1 MASITKFSALAPL
14 AVAAALLGSAG
25 CNNDPGS
32 GTVTINYQFGFVA
45 ASSSCTGEGVGTIRI
60 SFGDEERTEICSDTG
75 EIVLSG
81 IEARNYNDFVVEG
94 IDGETITIRD
104 NLDAPDDDES
114 LEVID
119 GASTTIDVT
128 LTPTPAQIEVTFI
141 LLDAN
146 GVPYVPS
153 AEVPIDTFGVRGLA
167 GSSSL
172 LLEHDFT
179 VSNLQSATNIVPDE
193 ERDLD
198 GQLVDTVVV
207 SYDGLQ
213 VDADPSTTP
222 LEAFTFDPPGD
233 GRLIQI
239 RVTCNGD
246 VCTGEL
252 IDTDQGGM
260 IPGGG
265 SDTDGDTDSGTGT
278 GG

>member
-1 MASITKFSALAPL
+1 MASITKLSALAPL
-14 AVAAALLGSAG
+14 AVAAALLGSTG

-32 GTVTINYQFGFVA
+32 GTVTINYRFGIGA
-45 ASSSCTGEGVGTIRI
+45 SSCTSEGVGTVRI
-60 SFGDEERTEICSDTG
+60 SFGDEERTEICNDAG

-94 IDGETITIRD
+94 IDGQDITIRD

-119 GASTTIDVT
+119 GASTSIDVT

-153 AEVPIDTFGVRGLA
+153 AQVPIDTFKVEA
-167 GSSSL
+167 AEGSSSL
-172 LLEHDFT
+172 LLEHEYT
-179 VSNLQSATNIVPDE
+179 VSNLESATNIVPDE

-198 GQLVDTVVV
+198 GERVDTVVV
-207 SYDGLQ
+207 SYDNVQ
-213 VDADPSTTP
+213 VDADPSTTD

-246 VCTGEL
+246 MCSGEL
-252 IDTDQGGM
+252 IDTDQGGT

-265 SDTDGDTDSGTGT
+265 SDTDGDTDSGTG
-278 GG
+278 G

>member
-32 GTVTINYQFGFVA
+32 GTLTINYRFGIG
-45 ASSSCTGEGVGTIRI
+45 SSSCTGEGVGTIRV
-60 SFGDEERTEICSDTG
+60 SFGNEERTEICSDEG
-75 EIVLSG
+75 QIVLSG

-94 IDGETITIRD
+94 IDGQDITIRD
-104 NLDAPDDDES
+104 NLDAPSDDES

-153 AEVPIDTFGVRGLA
+153 ATVPIDTFTVEA
-167 GSSSL
+167 AEGSSSL
-172 LLEHDFT
+172 LLDHEYT
-179 VSNLQSATNIVPDE
+179 VANLESATNIVPDE

-198 GQLVDTVVV
+198 GERVDTVVV
-207 SYDGLQ
+207 SYDAGT
-213 VDADPSTTP
+213 ASTS
-222 LEAFTFDPPGD
+222 LDAFTFDPPGD

-252 IDTDQGGM
+252 IDTDQGGT

-265 SDTDGDTDSGTGT
+265 SDTDGDTDNGTGT

>member
-32 GTVTINYQFGFVA
+32 GTVTINYQFGIG
-45 ASSSCTGEGVGTIRI
+45 SSSCTTEGVGTIRV
-60 SFGDEERTEICSDTG
+60 SFGDEERTEICTDAG

-81 IEARNYNDFVVEG
+81 VEARNYNDFVMEG
-94 IDGETITIRD
+94 IDGEDITIRD
-104 NLDAPDDDES
+104 NLDAPNDDES

-119 GASTTIDVT
+119 GASTSIDVT

-153 AEVPIDTFGVRGLA
+153 ADVPIDTFKVEA
-167 GSSSL
+167 AEGSSSL
-172 LLEHDFT
+172 LLEHEYT

-198 GQLVDTVVV
+198 GERVDTVVV
-207 SYDGLQ
+207 SYDDVQ
-213 VDADPSTTP
+213 VDADPATAG

-246 VCTGEL
+246 MCSGEL
-252 IDTDQGGM
+252 IDTDQGGT

-265 SDTDGDTDSGTGT
+265 SDTDGDTDSGTG
-278 GG
+278 G

>member
-32 GTVTINYQFGFVA
+32 GTVTINYRFGIG
-45 ASSSCTGEGVGTIRI
+45 SSSCTTEGVGTVRV
-60 SFGDEERTEICSDTG
+60 SFGDEERTEICSDAG

-81 IEARNYNDFVVEG
+81 VEARNYNDFVVEG
-94 IDGETITIRD
+94 IDGSDITVRD

-119 GASTTIDVT
+119 GASTSIDVT

-153 AEVPIDTFGVRGLA
+153 ADVPIDTFTVEA
-167 GSSSL
+167 AEGSSSL
-172 LLEHDFT
+172 LLEHDYT

-193 ERDLD
+193 ERNLD
-198 GQLVDTVVV
+198 GERVDTVVV
-207 SYDGLQ
+207 SYDNVQ

-246 VCTGEL
+246 MCTGEL
-252 IDTDQGGM
+252 IDTDQGGT

-265 SDTDGDTDSGTGT
+265 SDTDGDTDSGTG
-278 GG
+278 G